1 VILIS
6 TRLVRNPSSNS
17 PPRHQTPPPVLMMMK
32 SSQSPYQLQD
42 LLWILYKGALINLVL
57 HRWMTAHL
65 SVISQESLPLNWNT
79 TR

>member
-1 VILIS
+1 MILIS

-17 PPRHQTPPPVLMMMK
+17 PPPHQTPPPVLMMMK
-32 SSQSPYQLQD
+32 SSQSPYQPQD
-42 LLWILYKGALINLVL
+42 HLWVFYKGALIKLVL

-65 SVISQESLPLNWNT
+65 SMISQETLPLNWNA